1 MADIEDLVQNVM
13 DNNFNK
19 ANDVFNALIQ
29 DKMGDALDQE
39 KIAVSSQIFGNDT
52 EETETLEVEG
62 EEDDDMDFGDINL
75 DDIDLDDFDIDDIDL
90 DDIDLDDFNLE
101 DEEG

>member
-1 MADIEDLVQNVM
+1 MEDIEDLVQNVM

-19 ANDVFNALIQ
+19 ANDVFNTLIQ
-29 DKMGDALDQE
+29 NKMTDALEQE
-39 KIAVSSQIFGNDT
+39 KIAVASQIFGNDT